1 MAHSKW
7 VITSI
12 ALVTSG
18 LTLQEIYGDWPVN
31 NWDEPPS
38 KVAGGFEDPAKIRRI
53 PCSLAFNS

>member
-7 VITSI
+7 VRTSI

-53 PCSLAFNS
+53 PSSLAFNS